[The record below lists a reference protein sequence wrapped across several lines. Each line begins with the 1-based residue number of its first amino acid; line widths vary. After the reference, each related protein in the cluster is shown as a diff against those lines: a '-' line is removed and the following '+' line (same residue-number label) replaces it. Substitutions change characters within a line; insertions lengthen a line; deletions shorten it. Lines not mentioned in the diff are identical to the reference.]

1 MRLDIKR
8 DDLSLRV
15 MLDNGPFLQNESLL
29 VLVKDLG
36 VLAASC
42 SILHRHFPT
51 DTALREVSATFW
63 SASAIYK
70 LNLRGM
76 RPATPLF

>member
-1 MRLDIKR
+1 
-8 DDLSLRV
+8 
-15 MLDNGPFLQNESLL
+15 MLDNRPFLQNKDAATLAQAIVDTVRESLL

-63 SASAIYK
+63 SASACPSIG
-70 LNLRGM
+70 L
-76 RPATPLF
+76 